1 MTTELI
7 EAIKKYL
14 IQDWVMVADWFIP
27 QYADSARY
35 IMKHPDEYYAYDV
48 DKVIAR
54 ERKTTMIRNCLHHST
69 LKRSFKDCTLAEI
82 ADDKLRRLIK
92 LTEKRPELERIIA
105 EGMGFDLAKNKMR
118 NASN

>member
-1 MTTELI
+1 MTTELT

-14 IQDWVMVADWFIP
+14 TQDWGMVADWFIP

-35 IMKHPDEYYAYDV
+35 IMKHRDEYHTYDV
-48 DKVIAR
+48 DKVIEH
-54 ERKTTMIRNCLHHST
+54 ERKMTMVRNCLHHTT
-69 LKRSFKDCTLAEI
+69 LKRNFKECTPSEI

-92 LTEKRPELERIIA
+92 LVEKRPELDRIVA
-105 EGMGFDLAKNKMR
+105 DGMGFDLAKNKMR